1 MGVSLVFSAISGNA
15 VTAIDRQAFHGL
27 GSLEVLVLS
36 NNAIT
41 SLPFGLFSGLSSL
54 TRLSVVMNQLSELP
68 DAIFSDLTKLERLDL
83 RTNNLQFLS
92 AGVLHGIPYTSV
104 IELKSNPLNC
114 SCSFLHILNYTLGNN
129 ALCYYPWQRRQQKL
143 ADLNETELCTVYP
156 PTTQPPQVVTI
167 PTRTATMLN
176 TTTQSSGPTTPAD
189 RLRTSSI
196 STSDRVTSPSL
207 PSLHSTTTPSQQHHV
222 TTSSDTTHDD
232 VTSSPVTREQN
243 HTHSSVI
250 STSSPVTKKDKT
262 LTENSN
268 PATIDS
274 TVKSTS
280 DVTVK
285 SHSDVAIATV
295 STVGLVDYYRD
306 TLTNLSTQ
314 TISSA
319 NAASVVSEIVDLV
332 SNPSWL
338 NSNDVD
344 EVTTLLER
352 ALSLSTSPALLD
364 NIVAVTNHLMDLE
377 LPVLQDTHRDSKAS
391 SR

>member
-1 MGVSLVFSAISGNA
+1 MLACCIHECIYFV
-15 VTAIDRQAFHGL
+15 DR
-27 GSLEVLVLS
+27 
-36 NNAIT
+36 
-41 SLPFGLFSGLSSL
+41 
-54 TRLSVVMNQLSELP
+54 
-68 DAIFSDLTKLERLDL
+68 
-83 RTNNLQFLS
+83 
-92 AGVLHGIPYTSV
+92 
-104 IELKSNPLNC
+104 ELKSNPLNC

-143 ADLNETELCTVYP
+143 ADLNETELCTGLPYENAFLVVIRQFVCISVYP

-306 TLTNLSTQ
+306 TLTNLSTVS
-314 TISSA
+314 TVFTCTRLILVVGKTVISSA
-319 NAASVVSEIVDLV
+319 NYQFSQCCFSC
-332 SNPSWL
+332 
-338 NSNDVD
+338 
-344 EVTTLLER
+344 
-352 ALSLSTSPALLD
+352 
-364 NIVAVTNHLMDLE
+364 
-377 LPVLQDTHRDSKAS
+377 
-391 SR
+391 